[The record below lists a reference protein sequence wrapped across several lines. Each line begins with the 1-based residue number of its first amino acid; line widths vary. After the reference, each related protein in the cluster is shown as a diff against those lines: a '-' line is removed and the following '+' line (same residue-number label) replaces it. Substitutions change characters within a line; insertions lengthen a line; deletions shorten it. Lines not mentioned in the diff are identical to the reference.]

1 MWLYPEKWSVQRK
14 ADRKKKLFDN
24 LIPYFEGVEVI
35 VPFNQ
40 SPKTVRVRVIEKD
53 RRKEIYC
60 DTLLTLTKTKKTPYF
75 YFFYI
80 YNRGLL
86 SFKNEN
92 PCRRLEVV
100 NTNQTS
106 RYAYKELTYE
116 FDRFYSWRYDY
127 RDNSFMKLYWSSSN
141 FLFYNTIKCSFTSQQ
156 RLPMEAL
163 RI

>member
-1 MWLYPEKWSVQRK
+1 MKKDYKGTTTVFFSEKDSLVLK

-86 SFKNEN
+86 SLKNEN
-92 PCRRLEVV
+92 PCR
-100 NTNQTS
+100 
-106 RYAYKELTYE
+106 
-116 FDRFYSWRYDY
+116 
-127 RDNSFMKLYWSSSN
+127 
-141 FLFYNTIKCSFTSQQ
+141 
-156 RLPMEAL
+156 
-163 RI
+163 